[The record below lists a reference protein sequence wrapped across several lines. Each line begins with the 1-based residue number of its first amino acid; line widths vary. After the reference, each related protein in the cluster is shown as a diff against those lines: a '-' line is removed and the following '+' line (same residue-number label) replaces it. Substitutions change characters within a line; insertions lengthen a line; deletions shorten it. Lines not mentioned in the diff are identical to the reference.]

1 MKRATRALIALLIL
15 TIPSACPGTTA
26 PDLSSRIRIDG
37 RADEYTADEWI
48 LDAATA
54 FRESDRDS
62 RWGANNDVSRI
73 ATTWD
78 ENFLYI
84 AIEGTFD
91 SSALMAFLEHD
102 AGGVSDLVSIDQ
114 VRRNIIFSGISP
126 NIIVQASRSSL
137 DATVAVVSILEP
149 LRYLDTS
156 EYHSEFYQSASSP
169 GALEIALPWSRVLPL
184 AGYVKLLAAVTGGVG
199 TGLGDAAPDPSQRL
213 SATRQAQAWLDN
225 AITIPV
231 DSNHDGE
238 PDMGV
243 SPRSAVS
250 YEFRQTEPATGYT
263 DIDLRLETAS
273 FAPDRS
279 QVLRFQVGAPAC
291 REPVEIYVSCEV
303 YSVTGQRVRVLYR
316 DEPRVFEP
324 GVEGQWDEWD
334 GRDDNGEIVRGGM
347 YVLLASGA
355 ASPGDVSSTARQSAA
370 VIR

>member
-1 MKRATRALIALLIL
+1 MKRALFALLIL
-15 TIPSACPGTTA
+15 TIPRACPGTTA
-26 PDLSSRIRIDG
+26 PDLSPRIRIDG
-37 RADEYTADEWI
+37 RAVEYTADEWV
-48 LDAATA
+48 LDAATV

-62 RWGANNDVSRI
+62 RWGANNDVSRV
-73 ATTWD
+73 AVTWD

-91 SSALMAFLEHD
+91 GSALMAFLEHA

-114 VRRNIIFSGISP
+114 IRRNIVFSAITP
-126 NIIVQASRSSL
+126 NIIMQASRSSL

-149 LRYLDTS
+149 LRYLDPS
-156 EYHSEFYQSASSP
+156 EYESEFYQSAGGP

-184 AGYVKLLAAVTGGVG
+184 AGYVKLLAAVTAG
-199 TGLGDAAPDPSQRL
+199 TGTGAGDAAPDPAQRL
-213 SATRQAQAWLDN
+213 SSDRQAQAWLDN

-250 YEFRQTEPATGYT
+250 FEFDQTEPATGYT
-263 DIDLRLETAS
+263 DIDLSLETAS
-273 FAPDRS
+273 FAPDLS
-279 QVLRFQVGAPAC
+279 QVLRFQVGAPEC

-303 YSVTGQRVRVLYR
+303 YSVTGRRVRVLFR
-316 DEPRVFEP
+316 DELRVFDVGAQP
-324 GVEGQWDEWD
+324 QWDEWD
-334 GRDDNGEIVRGGM
+334 GRDENGEIVRGGV
-347 YVLLASGA
+347 YVVLATGA
-355 ASPGDVSSTARQSAA
+355 ASPGDVSSTARRSAA